1 MTRRENLQFSS
12 LEVDAL
18 REAGNIGAGRA
29 ATVLSKILAT
39 RIEMTVPQAQIR
51 EVWDALELA
60 GGAEQLV
67 AALYLRFSGE
77 WRGSLL
83 LFFNQD
89 AVASL
94 LGRMVGKKVNPLL
107 ELDELERSALEEL
120 GNILLANFLSAL
132 SELSGLYIRPKVP
145 TVAIDMAGAI
155 IQEVMAQ
162 TGEQSDHALLITTE
176 LVELGGGASGHLLIL
191 PDARQLQVLLAALG
205 VKARA

>member
-1 MTRRENLQFSS
+1 MARRDNLLLGS
-12 LEVDAL
+12 LELDAL

-39 RIEMTVPQAQIR
+39 RIEMTVPKAQIR

-67 AALYLRFSGE
+67 AGLYLRFSGQ

-83 LFFNQD
+83 LFYSQE

-94 LGRMVGKKVNPLL
+94 LGRMVGGQVSPLL
-107 ELDELERSALEEL
+107 ELNELERSALEEL

-132 SELSGLYIRPKVP
+132 SELSGLYIRPMVP

-155 IQEVMAQ
+155 IQEVMAAS
-162 TGEQSDHALLITTE
+162 GEQSDHALLITTE
-176 LVELGGGASGHLLIL
+176 LVEAEGGARGHLLIL
-191 PDARQLQVLLAALG
+191 PDARQLEVLLEALG
-205 VKARA
+205 VEARE